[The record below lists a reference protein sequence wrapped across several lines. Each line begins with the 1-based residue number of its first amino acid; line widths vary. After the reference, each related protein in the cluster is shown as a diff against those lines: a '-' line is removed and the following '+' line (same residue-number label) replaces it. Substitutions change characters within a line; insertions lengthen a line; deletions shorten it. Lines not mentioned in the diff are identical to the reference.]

1 MNKNQLVFSEE
12 SISSELKTLL
22 IKDSPNK
29 IFLVTG
35 DKSYNECGAKKIF
48 DTVLKEYSFIRFF
61 KFNKNP
67 KVEDVEKGIKLF
79 KKNNCD
85 YVIAVGGGSVID
97 MAKLINA
104 GQSAHENIKDIILK
118 NIELT
123 SPCKKLLVIPT
134 TSGAGSEA
142 THFAVVYINS
152 KKYSLAHKYHL
163 LPDVVFLSSFLT
175 HSTNAYQ
182 TAVSGADAFS
192 QSIES
197 YWSINS
203 NKESKEYSVE
213 ALKLIINNLPK
224 AVNNNCTEAKKN
236 MMLAAYLAG
245 KAINIT
251 KTTGAHAMAYIFTTK
266 FNIPHGHAVAL
277 TIHEWF
283 RYNNDI
289 KNNDVLDIRG
299 IKYVRKTI
307 KELSQLINEEN
318 INPTN
323 VFIKNFL
330 CNIGLET
337 SLQNLNI
344 SNNNIDYILKNI
356 NLERLKNNPININS
370 EGLKTLLLNILN

>member
-1 MNKNQLVFSEE
+1 MKKNQLVFFED
-12 SISSELKTLL
+12 SIDLELKTLL
-22 IKDSPNK
+22 NKDFPYK

-35 DKSYNECGAKKIF
+35 DKSYKECGAKKII
-48 DTVLKEYSFIRFF
+48 DKVLKKYSFIRFS

-67 KVEDVEKGIKLF
+67 KIEDVEEGIKLF

-97 MAKLINA
+97 MAKLINV
-104 GQSAHENIKDIILK
+104 GQSTNENIKDVVL
-118 NIELT
+118 NSIELNN
-123 SPCKKLLVIPT
+123 PCKKLLVIPT

-182 TAVSGADAFS
+182 TAVSGADALA

-203 NKESKEYSVE
+203 NEESKEYSRE
-213 ALKLIINNLPK
+213 ALKLIIKNLPK
-224 AVNNNCTEAKKN
+224 AVNNNCKEAKKN
-236 MMLAAYLAG
+236 MTLAAYLAG
-245 KAINIT
+245 KAINIS

-289 KNNDVLDIRG
+289 NNNDVLDIRG
-299 IKYVRKTI
+299 LKYVRKTI

-318 INPTN
+318 IKPTN

-337 SLQNLNI
+337 CLKNLNI
-344 SNNNIDYILKNI
+344 NNNNLDLILKNI
-356 NLERLKNNPININS
+356 NLERLKNNPLNINR
-370 EGLKTLLLNILN
+370 EGLKSLLLNTLD